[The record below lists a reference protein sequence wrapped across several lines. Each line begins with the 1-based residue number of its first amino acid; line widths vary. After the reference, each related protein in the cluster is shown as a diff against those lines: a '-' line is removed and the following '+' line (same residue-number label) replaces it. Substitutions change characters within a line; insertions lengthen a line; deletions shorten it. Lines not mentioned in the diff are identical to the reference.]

1 MLDNFREVTEDTF
14 FVKMFAVP
22 GWNLSAPLKA
32 QEFAPKQPVT
42 GANSQAVNGEGTN
55 AKKRKRGFK
64 DAKSR
69 EPKVTAANVAEMWEQ
84 VIEGKPAPKEK
95 RGKKDKK
102 QKKGKDTSDIQ
113 EKQSGE
119 NGQIE
124 SHLKGAEADATISLE
139 DHGVDELKPKKKQK
153 KMKESKATAD
163 APISANTALPAP
175 PPALPANAKLTPLQ
189 ASMRQKLASARFR
202 HLNQTL
208 YTTPSTESFS
218 LFASNPDMFDE
229 YHAGFRQQVAVWPE
243 NPVDSYIRDIRLRGQ
258 VGQEKS
264 SRWKKFGK
272 GTGEGATG
280 ANATTASDAPPLPRD
295 LKGTCRIADLG
306 CGDASLAASLQSDL
320 QKLKLQVH
328 SFDLQSPSPLV
339 TKADIANLPF
349 RDGSFDV
356 AVFCLAL
363 MGTNWTDFIDE
374 AYRVLRW
381 KGELWVSEI
390 KSRFSRAKKGGVVDH
405 SVGKQRKKGP
415 VGKKQA
421 AETEAKEDD
430 EVAAVEVD
438 GVDDSK
444 NKETDV
450 NAFVAVLG
458 RRGFTLQGEPDL
470 SNRMFVKMRFIKA
483 ADAVKGKNVKSTTD
497 GGDSTTW
504 KKKPKG
510 KWLEDAD
517 VDVEDEN
524 KVLKPCVYKLR

>member
-1 MLDNFREVTEDTF
+1 M
-14 FVKMFAVP
+14 MFAVP
-22 GWNLSAPLKA
+22 GWNLSAPLKV
-32 QEFAPKQPVT
+32 QEFVPKQPST
-42 GANSQAVNGEGTN
+42 GANLQAVNREGTN
-55 AKKRKRGFK
+55 LKKRKRGFK

-69 EPKVTAANVAEMWEQ
+69 ESKVTAANVAEMWEQ
-84 VIEGKPAPKEK
+84 VIEGKPVPKEK
-95 RGKKDKK
+95 SEKKDKMQKKAKDALDVQEKLSGEVGQVERQMERADADKAASSTHTSDQPKPRKK
-102 QKKGKDTSDIQ
+102 QKKSKDS
-113 EKQSGE
+113 KS
-119 NGQIE
+119 
-124 SHLKGAEADATISLE
+124 AD
-139 DHGVDELKPKKKQK
+139 
-153 KMKESKATAD
+153 D
-163 APISANTALPAP
+163 APASANTALIAP
-175 PPALPANAKLTPLQ
+175 PPALPANARLTPLQ

-218 LFASNPDMFDE
+218 LFASNPDMFDQ

-243 NPVDSYIRDIRLRGQ
+243 NPVDSYIRDFRSRGQ
-258 VGQEKS
+258 IGQDKS

-272 GTGEGATG
+272 GAGDGATG

-320 QKLKLQVH
+320 PKLKLQVH
-328 SFDLQSPSPLV
+328 SLDLQSPSPLV

-356 AVFCLAL
+356 AIFCLAL
-363 MGTNWTDFIDE
+363 MGTNWTEFVDE

-390 KSRFSRAKKGGVVDH
+390 KSRFSRARKAAIVDH

-415 VGKKQA
+415 VGKRQA
-421 AETEAKEDD
+421 AETEAKEDE

-438 GVDDSK
+438 GADDSK

-450 NAFVAVLG
+450 SAFVAVLM
-458 RRGFTLQGEPDL
+458 RRGFTLQEEPDL
-470 SNRMFVKMRFIKA
+470 SNRMFVKMRFVKA
-483 ADAVKGKNVKSTTD
+483 ADAVKGKNVKSMTEE

-510 KWLEDAD
+510 KWLEDAS
-517 VDVEDEN
+517 VDMEDEN